1 MVMVD
6 AALSNR
12 PGCTCRGLRLSQ
24 RGLVRAPC
32 DLAIWQFQL
41 ECNLNTPRPDDLDFL
56 LLFITFSSYCHS
68 LHIISL
74 NMARQKQATPLR
86 REHSSE
92 YTVGTPSKLRRS
104 FVEDDAEEVQEK
116 VPATSNGHTNGTIVA
131 PATLPPVAVQPLQ
144 KKQAGLLELVIGI
157 SGIYASL

>member
-6 AALSNR
+6 AVLSFL

-24 RGLVRAPC
+24 SGLVRAPC
-32 DLAIWQFQL
+32 DLAIWQLQL
-41 ECNLNTPRPDDLDFL
+41 ECNFSTPRPDDLDFL
-56 LLFITFSSYCHS
+56 LLFITFSNYCHS

-74 NMARQKQATPLR
+74 NMVRQKQATPLR

-104 FVEDDAEEVQEK
+104 FFEDDAEEIHENVS
-116 VPATSNGHTNGTIVA
+116 ATSNGHTNGTIVA
-131 PATLPPVAVQPLQ
+131 SATLPPVAVQPLQ
-144 KKQAGLLELVIGI
+144 KRQAGLLELVIGV
-157 SGIYASL
+157 SGIYTSL